1 MTNPLPKWIQK
12 RYAILWKRF
21 RDKEFTFEE
30 AEGILPDNKGIHMF
44 FSDLRKHG
52 WLDVRLDEQD
62 TRKRVYKLKNPLN
75 AFGEMEK

>member
-1 MTNPLPKWIQK
+1 
-12 RYAILWKRF
+12 
-21 RDKEFTFEE
+21 
-30 AEGILPDNKGIHMF
+30 MF

-62 TRKRVYKLKNPLN
+62 TRKRIYKLKNPLN